1 MTELIEPV
9 QLLRDSQGQ
18 PTFAV
23 IPYSTYLT
31 YIQTAPVKSPNI
43 PNTVVN
49 LAMDNDWSAAQAW
62 RSYLGLTQSEM
73 AGRLNVSQ
81 SAYAQL
87 EGKKTIRKSSREKI
101 AQALRIHPEQLD
113 F

>member
-9 QLLRDSQGQ
+9 QFLRDARGE
-18 PTFAV
+18 PAFAV
-23 IPYSTYLT
+23 IPYPAYLT
-31 YIQTAPVKSPNI
+31 YIQTVPAKSKNI

-49 LAMDNDWSAAQAW
+49 LALDNDWSAAQAW
-62 RSYLGLTQSEM
+62 RSHLGLTQSEM
-73 AGRLNVSQ
+73 AARMSVSQ

-101 AQALRIHPEQLD
+101 AIALRVHPEQLD